1 MAELITELSEGWEEA
16 WSGES
21 ICWTCA
27 EAYADKC
34 AYFDRSP
41 DCTWE
46 QKLSVPSKVAV
57 RLIQSAAPR
66 KDGSLPPPVPFYKVL
81 ECPDH
86 CLSERAIKAEGE
98 TGKGSEPPPPPAPVL
113 SIPVP
118 TKGLCPL
125 CGEPMKND
133 IGGYCSKLCRIMSA
147 GIKRAMVVS

>member
-1 MAELITELSEGWEEA
+1 MAELITESNPAWEET
-16 WSGES
+16 WKNES
-21 ICWTCA
+21 ICWTCT
-27 EAYADKC
+27 EAYGNKC
-34 AYFDRSP
+34 MYFNRTLDY
-41 DCTWE
+41 TWE

-57 RLIQSAAPR
+57 KLSQGTTRR
-66 KDGSLPPPVPFYKVL
+66 KDGSLPPPVPLFRVL